1 MITFGKF
8 GLLKKTKTENLKGI
22 EYRLYFEDE
31 YGNKIVVKAEGAD
44 YAEFDVGDPFDLDH
58 LQVQTR
64 IDALTQ

>member
-8 GLLKKTKTENLKGI
+8 GLMKKTKTENLKGI

-44 YAEFDVGDPFDLDH
+44 YAEFDVGDPS
-58 LQVQTR
+58 
-64 IDALTQ
+64 I